1 MAVLRRLWQVVDDR
15 TGVSKILG
23 PVLRH
28 PVPADARW
36 WYVFGSATL
45 FAFLLQVMT
54 GIALALA
61 YIPSTANAYDTL
73 QFITHQ
79 APFGNVLRGMHYFGA
94 SAMVLLIGIHMA
106 RTFLMG
112 AYKFP
117 REVNWLTG
125 VVLFGVTILIAFTG
139 QLLRWDQTAV
149 WSIAVAAEQA
159 GRAPIIGRA
168 LARFLLAG
176 DTWGGQTL
184 SRFFAFHVFFIPAL
198 IFVFVGVHLW
208 LVLHHGISEPPK
220 AGRPVDP
227 RTYRAW
233 YRDLLH
239 REGRP
244 FWPDAAW
251 RDIVFGVSMITA
263 VVLAALIFGP
273 PELGKPPDPTIL
285 QADPRPDWYLLWYF
299 AVLALLPPGIENYVI
314 ILAPLL
320 AGVVLILVP
329 LVANRGERHP
339 ARRPWAVAILLG
351 IALMIGT
358 FWIFGA
364 QSPWS
369 PDFSAGPL
377 PARIVGAATGPVS
390 VGARLFY
397 EKGCEYCHAVAGHG
411 GRRGPDL
418 TTVGDRLTQA
428 ELTWR
433 ILNGGTNMPAFAG
446 NLTPAQLDALVAFL
460 KSRTTR

>member
-1 MAVLRRLWQVVDDR
+1 
-15 TGVSKILG
+15 
-23 PVLRH
+23 
-28 PVPADARW
+28 
-36 WYVFGSATL
+36 
-45 FAFLLQVMT
+45 
-54 GIALALA
+54 
-61 YIPSTANAYDTL
+61 
-73 QFITHQ
+73 
-79 APFGNVLRGMHYFGA
+79 
-94 SAMVLLIGIHMA
+94 
-106 RTFLMG
+106 
-112 AYKFP
+112 
-117 REVNWLTG
+117 
-125 VVLFGVTILIAFTG
+125 
-139 QLLRWDQTAV
+139 
-149 WSIAVAAEQA
+149 
-159 GRAPIIGRA
+159 
-168 LARFLLAG
+168 
-176 DTWGGQTL
+176 
-184 SRFFAFHVFFIPAL
+184 
-198 IFVFVGVHLW
+198 
-208 LVLHHGISEPPK
+208 
-220 AGRPVDP
+220 
-227 RTYRAW
+227 
-233 YRDLLH
+233 
-239 REGRP
+239 
-244 FWPDAAW
+244 
-251 RDIVFGVSMITA
+251 
-263 VVLAALIFGP
+263 
-273 PELGKPPDPTIL
+273 
-285 QADPRPDWYLLWYF
+285 
-299 AVLALLPPGIENYVI
+299 
-314 ILAPLL
+314 
-320 AGVVLILVP
+320 VP